1 MDTLGHCSRKPSVET
16 LMFEDDDDNIDILD
30 TGNVRLIPNSE
41 GVHQEKT
48 IKTIHISDTRLS
60 IVKISKENGDDVKA
74 SAHELD
80 SEERESVEGVLA
92 GASPGERNEKADAVH
107 PTHSSS
113 SHTPPPSPPPP
124 LPSSS
129 PFSSFSLPNIAKDN
143 SDIYI

>member
-1 MDTLGHCSRKPSVET
+1 M
-16 LMFEDDDDNIDILD
+16 D
-30 TGNVRLIPNSE
+30 TGNVRLIPTSE
-41 GVHQEKT
+41 GVQQHKKIQT
-48 IKTIHISDTRLS
+48 IYQAPDSRLL
-60 IVKISKENGDDVKA
+60 VKISKENCDDVKT

-92 GASPGERNEKADAVH
+92 GASPVERNEEADAVH
-107 PTHSSS
+107 PTPSSS
-113 SHTPPPSPPPP
+113 SHTPPPP